1 MYVHSVRTYLRASL
15 CSVDRALSC
24 YDTGDY
30 GPAREFL
37 ETQDV
42 RRDPEVFPMWDP
54 TQLLNAS
61 RTLLLR
67 SIVPQGVGEGSGSD
81 ETLSAADDTEFGSK

>member
-1 MYVHSVRTYLRASL
+1 MHGLL
-15 CSVDRALSC
+15 CRALSC

-61 RTLLLR
+61 KTLLLK
-67 SIVPQGVGEGSGSD
+67 SVVPQGGGEGSGSD
-81 ETLSAADDTEFGSK
+81 ETLSAADDSEFGSKLVAEV